1 MTICILLQSKKDGK
15 EEVEEV
21 LVEVANLLEEF
32 PYIVLDNVLDRLPPV
47 QKIIH

>member
-1 MTICILLQSKKDGK
+1 MFFFIIPKDGR

-32 PYIVLDNVLDRLPPV
+32 LDIVLNDVPNGLPLV
-47 QKIIH
+47 